1 MRCVPVL
8 LCAFLMPKAYRMTLP
23 VNGASFL
30 LFLLTLFLALGV
42 TVTFCMIVYML
53 CFFMISPQGFRM
65 VLTGA
70 VDFLSGNIIPL
81 PFFPKKYLFLVE
93 MSPFAYMQNVPF
105 RIYSGDLAG
114 EEIYQCILKQ
124 IFWLMTLMCIGI
136 IIWKRAEKRVVIQGG

>member
-1 MRCVPVL
+1 MRCIPVL
-8 LCAFLMPKAYRMTLP
+8 VCAFFMPKSYRMSLP
-23 VNGASFL
+23 VNGIAFL
-30 LFLLTLFLALGV
+30 LFLLTLFLALGI

-53 CFFMISPQGFRM
+53 CFFTISPQGWRM

-81 PFFPKKYLFLVE
+81 PFFPEKYLFLVE

-114 EEIYQCILKQ
+114 GEIITCILKQ
-124 IFWLMTLMCIGI
+124 IFWLSALMFWGLVLWKQAQKRI
-136 IIWKRAEKRVVIQGG
+136 IIQGG

>member
-1 MRCVPVL
+1 
-8 LCAFLMPKAYRMTLP
+8 
-23 VNGASFL
+23 
-30 LFLLTLFLALGV
+30 
-42 TVTFCMIVYML
+42 
-53 CFFMISPQGFRM
+53 M

-114 EEIYQCILKQ
+114 GEIYQCVLKQ
-124 IFWLMTLMCIGI
+124 ILWLAALMFLGI
-136 IIWKRAEKRVVIQGG
+136 VLWKQAAKRIIIQGG